1 MPRHVPLD
9 SIEHRTLGV
18 ETARSAALGD
28 GVMLAQT
35 FPAEFRDLQA
45 HYPIV
50 FHQDTQDR
58 IQPLALFGLERGR
71 NLFLVDGR
79 WDAAYIPLAMERQPF
94 LIGHGEAGPTI
105 HVDLD
110 SPRLRTNGGQPLFLE
125 HGGWSPRLA
134 RTQTVLQA
142 LHDGLATV
150 PAFASALTSHDLL
163 EPFTLQVRLDSGRPL
178 TLDGLLTIAEDRVR
192 GLAPDVAGP
201 LHAAGHL
208 EAIHMAMA
216 SMSRLRDLIDRTN
229 RADDL
234 DR

>member
-18 ETARSAALGD
+18 ETARGASLGD

-35 FPAEFRDLQA
+35 FPGEFRDIQA

-50 FHQDTQDR
+50 FHQDAQDR
-58 IQPLALFGLERGR
+58 IQPLALFGLERGY
-71 NLFLVDGR
+71 NVFLVDGR

-94 LIGHGEAGPTI
+94 LIGHSEAGPTI

-110 SPRLRTNGGQPLFLE
+110 SPRLRTDGGQPLFLE
-125 HGGWSPRLA
+125 HGGLSPLLA
-134 RTQTVLQA
+134 RVQTVLQA

-150 PAFASALTSHDLL
+150 PGFVAALAAHQLL
-163 EPFTLQVRLDSGRPL
+163 EPLALEVRLDSGRTL
-178 TLDGLLTIAEDRVR
+178 RLDGLLTIAEDRVR
-192 GLAPDVAGP
+192 SLAPDTAGQ

-229 RADDL
+229 RTDGL
-234 DR
+234 VR